1 VEGGTLSPPNFKG
14 EEMYRPV
21 GVTALVLVLVT
32 ALCSA
37 ATGAGLLGHRRP
49 AAAIY
54 LVISESSS
62 AQQSEVQAQ
71 MQRLN
76 AALQGGTR
84 HGPTLRYIAL
94 PTLNPTPAQ
103 IEAYLKRRAEAE
115 ATAAAKRR
123 KLARTWVDPSRLRCL
138 MVWDLQSN
146 SLVTRNCYLVG
157 SLPDVGTASKFE
169 DVTAEFVGQQ

>member
-1 VEGGTLSPPNFKG
+1 MNP
-14 EEMYRPV
+14 RW
-21 GVTALVLVLVT
+21 TALILTLAVS
-32 ALCSA
+32 LCSGSA
-37 ATGAGLLGHRRP
+37 EAGLFGHAGP
-49 AAAIY
+49 ASAIY
-54 LVISESSS
+54 LAIGESSS
-62 AQQSEVQAQ
+62 AQQAEVQAQ

-94 PTLNPTPAQ
+94 PTLNPTKAQ
-103 IEAYLKRRAEAE
+103 IETYLERRGEAE
-115 ATAAAKRR
+115 AAAAARRR
-123 KLARTWVDPSRLRCL
+123 KLARTWVDPSRLSCL

-157 SLPDVGTASKFE
+157 SLPDVGTVSKFE